1 MGVLRVIVTMLNP
14 ILSDISLTFE
24 QVKKIEE
31 SLSSISS
38 GDMVVLLV
46 ENSGQVIATN
56 GKKTSKYDL
65 ATIAALSV
73 ASFESTKGLATAMGQ
88 QFNHVENKGTSSNL
102 YISRLNDFTILVIDY
117 PPIIPQADV
126 EKAIADFSSHLVDLS
141 KDWQVLEKGQTK
153 GSGPFK
159 DEGLSNQI
167 DEMFDTFG

>member
-1 MGVLRVIVTMLNP
+1 MGGQQVIVTMLNP

-56 GKKTSKYDL
+56 GKKTDKYDL

-73 ASFESTKGLATAMGQ
+73 ASFESTKCLANAMGQ
-88 QFNHVENKGTSSNL
+88 QFNHVENKGTTSNL
-102 YISRLNDFTILVIDY
+102 YISRLNDFTLLVIDY
-117 PPIIPQADV
+117 PPSIPQSEV
-126 EKAIADFSSHLVDLS
+126 EKAISGFSTHLVDLS
-141 KDWQVLEKGQTK
+141 KDWQILEKGHAK

-159 DEGLSNQI
+159 DEGLDNQI
-167 DEMFDTFG
+167 DEMFNSFG